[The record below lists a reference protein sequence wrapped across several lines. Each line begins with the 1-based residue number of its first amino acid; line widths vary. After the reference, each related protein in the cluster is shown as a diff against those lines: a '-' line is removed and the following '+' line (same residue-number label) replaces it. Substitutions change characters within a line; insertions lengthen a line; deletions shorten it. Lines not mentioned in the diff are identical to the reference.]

1 MCTAL
6 SVFYA
11 YLSLSYRTS
20 KNLFSSSLS
29 INPFL
34 SPSIHP
40 PKILK
45 QIIFLKEPTV
55 EEWSEE
61 ETEEVSI
68 SIHRE
73 EISEG
78 TTTIQKY

>member
-6 SVFYA
+6 SGVYV
-11 YLSLSYRTS
+11 YLSLSYKSS
-20 KNLFSSSLS
+20 KNWSSSSLS
-29 INPFL
+29 INSSL

-61 ETEEVSI
+61 EREEVSI
-68 SIHRE
+68 SVHRE

-78 TTTIQKY
+78 MTTIQEH